1 MSDMGS
7 SYKFMKRRDK
17 HEVES
22 QASSISAKSNSSLLE
37 ARISIHINDESVP
50 KSEYEGIVK
59 DLCRQFGKL
68 KTVHVPGKSKKGNLV
83 FVEFCDSK

>member
-1 MSDMGS
+1 MSDMAS

-22 QASSISAKSNSSLLE
+22 QSSAKSNSSLLE

-50 KSEYEGIVK
+50 KSEYEGIIK